1 MFKSKHC
8 GWTWELKRTPFGG
21 GGSWTNQVLNDISSV
36 AGTDGSGGGI
46 IGNTQNII
54 NSASS
59 GNPLDVTSAILGTD
73 GKGLGALG
81 ALAQV
86 DNSVHTLI
94 PGGWATVAA
103 IAATIASAGGA
114 SPLLAGETIGEG
126 GAIATGGEVAADGT
140 VFAAGDA
147 IPAGTTLT
155 TGSDT
160 AFMAADS
167 ANLAAQGLSQDAIA
181 QNLTSSY
188 GISAADAQSL
198 AAASTNAYATS
209 GAAPA
214 GFEST
219 PPPTSTPGAD
229 QILTQPDV
237 NVNLGATNGGTVNSL
252 NPALPAA
259 NAPSGTSVGMS
270 GQLAPGTVLGNGL
283 QGGGVIGTSYAAGAN
298 GMPATDFFGNYI
310 PASSINTGGVP
321 NTVTGTSITSDTLN
335 TLNNVKKGTDAA
347 NKLSQLLNQGA
358 ASGLSS
364 SLGKL
369 AAGQNASPE
378 ALPNLVRGNQNPFAY
393 TAQQPIQNAQPMDL
407 SSLSKLLKQG

>member
-1 MFKSKHC
+1 MFKSKHS
-8 GWTWELKRTPFGG
+8 GWTWELRRTPFGS
-21 GGSWTNQVLNDISSV
+21 GSWTNQVLNDISSV

-114 SPLLAGETIGEG
+114 SPLLAGETVGEG

-167 ANLAAQGLSQDAIA
+167 ANLASQGLSQDAIA

-198 AAASTNAYATS
+198 AAASTNAYAAN
-209 GAAPA
+209 GAAPE
-214 GFEST
+214 GFATT
-219 PPPTSTPGAD
+219 PTPTPTTGAD
-229 QILTQPDV
+229 QVLAQPDV

-252 NPALPAA
+252 NPALPSAG
-259 NAPSGTSVGMS
+259 APSGTSVGMS

-283 QGGGVIGTSYAAGAN
+283 EGGGAIGSSYAAGAN

-321 NTVTGTSITSDTLN
+321 NTIAGTTGTTTN
-335 TLNNVKKGTDAA
+335 TDLL
-347 NKLSQLLNQGA
+347 KLLKQGA
-358 ASGLSS
+358 GSGLSS
-364 SLGKL
+364 SLGQL
-369 AAGQNASPE
+369 AAGQNASAS
-378 ALPNLVRGNQNPFAY
+378 ALPNLVRGNQNPFTY

-407 SSLSKLLKQG
+407 SALSKLLKQG

>member
-1 MFKSKHC
+1 MFKSKHS
-8 GWTWELKRTPFGG
+8 GWTWELRRTPFGG
-21 GGSWTNQVLNDISSV
+21 GGSWVNQVANDISSV
-36 AGTDGSGGGI
+36 VGTDGSGGGI

-73 GKGLGALG
+73 GSGLGALG

-114 SPLLAGETIGEG
+114 SPLLAGETVGEG

-167 ANLAAQGLSQDAIA
+167 ANLASQGLSQDAIA

-214 GFEST
+214 GFESA

-229 QILTQPDV
+229 QVLAQPDV

-259 NAPSGTSVGMS
+259 GAPSGTSVGMS

-283 QGGGVIGTSYAAGAN
+283 EGGGAIGSSYAAGAN
-298 GMPATDFFGNYI
+298 GMPATDFFGNYV

-321 NTVTGTSITSDTLN
+321 NTIAGTTGTTTN
-335 TLNNVKKGTDAA
+335 TDLL
-347 NKLSQLLNQGA
+347 KLLKQGA
-358 ASGLSS
+358 GSGLSS

-369 AAGQNASPE
+369 AAGQNASAS
-378 ALPNLVRGNQNPFAY
+378 ALPNLVRGNQSPFAY
-393 TAQQPIQNAQPMDL
+393 TAQQPIRDAQPMDL
-407 SSLSKLLKQG
+407 NSLANLLKQG

>member
-54 NSASS
+54 DSASS

-73 GKGLGALG
+73 GSGLGALG

-103 IAATIASAGGA
+103 IAATIASAGAA
-114 SPLLAGETIGEG
+114 SETLAAT
-126 GAIATGGEVAADGT
+126 TGGEAA
-140 VFAAGDA
+140 
-147 IPAGTTLT
+147 AGTTAAAAGGGAAA
-155 TGSDT
+155 GSDA
-160 AFMAADS
+160 AFMAYDAS
-167 ANLAAQGLSQDAIA
+167 NLAAQGLSQEAIA
-181 QNLTSSY
+181 QNLATSY

-198 AAASTNAYATS
+198 AAASADAYATS

-214 GFEST
+214 GFESA

-259 NAPSGTSVGMS
+259 GAPSGTSVGMS

-283 QGGGVIGTSYAAGAN
+283 QGGGAIGSSYAAGAN
-298 GMPATDFFGNYI
+298 GMPATDFFGNYV

-321 NTVTGTSITSDTLN
+321 NTIAGTTGTTTN
-335 TLNNVKKGTDAA
+335 TDLL
-347 NKLSQLLNQGA
+347 KLLKQGA
-358 ASGLSS
+358 GSGLSS

-369 AAGQNASPE
+369 AAGQNASAS
-378 ALPNLVRGNQNPFAY
+378 ALPSLVRGNQNPFTY

-407 SSLSKLLKQG
+407 SALSKLLKHG

>member
-8 GWTWELKRTPFGG
+8 GWTWELRRTPFGG
-21 GGSWTNQVLNDISSV
+21 GGSWTNQVSNDISGV
-36 AGTDGSGGGI
+36 LGTNGSGGGI

-103 IAATIASAGGA
+103 LAATIASAGAA
-114 SPLLAGETIGEG
+114 SETLAAT
-126 GAIATGGEVAADGT
+126 TGGEVAAGT
-140 VFAAGDA
+140 TAAAGGGAAASSDA
-147 IPAGTTLT
+147 
-155 TGSDT
+155 
-160 AFMAADS
+160 AFMAYDAS
-167 ANLAAQGLSQDAIA
+167 NLAAQGLSQEAIA
-181 QNLTSSY
+181 QNLATSY

-198 AAASTNAYATS
+198 AAASADAYATS

-214 GFEST
+214 GFESA

-259 NAPSGTSVGMS
+259 GAPSGTSVGMS

-321 NTVTGTSITSDTLN
+321 NTIAGTTGTTTN
-335 TLNNVKKGTDAA
+335 TDLL
-347 NKLSQLLNQGA
+347 KLLKQGA
-358 ASGLSS
+358 GSGLSS

-369 AAGQNASPE
+369 AAGQNASAS
-378 ALPNLVRGNQNPFAY
+378 ALPNLVRGNQSPFAY
-393 TAQQPIQNAQPMDL
+393 TAQQPIRDAQPMDL
-407 SSLSKLLKQG
+407 NSLANLLKQG

>member
-1 MFKSKHC
+1 MFKSKHS
-8 GWTWELKRTPFGG
+8 GWTWELRRTPFGG
-21 GGSWTNQVLNDISSV
+21 GGSWTNQVSNDISGV
-36 AGTDGSGGGI
+36 LGTDGSGGGI

-73 GKGLGALG
+73 GSGLGALG

-114 SPLLAGETIGEG
+114 SPLLAGETVGEG

-167 ANLAAQGLSQDAIA
+167 ANLASQGLSQDAIA

-198 AAASTNAYATS
+198 AAASTNAYAAS
-209 GAAPA
+209 GAAPE
-214 GFEST
+214 GFATT
-219 PPPTSTPGAD
+219 PTTGAD
-229 QILTQPDV
+229 QVLAQPDV

-259 NAPSGTSVGMS
+259 GAPSGTSIGMS
-270 GQLAPGTVLGNGL
+270 GQLAPGTIMGTGL
-283 QGGGVIGTSYAAGAN
+283 EGGGAIGSTYAAGAN

-393 TAQQPIQNAQPMDL
+393 TAQQPIRDAQPMDL
-407 SSLSKLLKQG
+407 NSLANLLKQG